1 MESLEITV
9 QDLLKLCEKR
19 PDIGVLVEN
28 VALKR
33 KMEELTLELDVA
45 HGLTSAME
53 QVQDN
58 AIESTNSTVS

>member
-1 MESLEITV
+1 MDSLEITV

-33 KMEELTLELDVA
+33 KVEELTLELDVA

-53 QVQDN
+53 QVPTDGDH
-58 AIESTNSTVS
+58 

>member
-33 KMEELTLELDVA
+33 KVEELTLELDVA
-45 HGLTSAME
+45 HGITKE
-53 QVQDN
+53 
-58 AIESTNSTVS
+58 

>member
-19 PDIGVLVEN
+19 PDIGLLVEN

-33 KMEELTLELDVA
+33 KIEELALELSVA
-45 HGLTSAME
+45 HGLTNAME